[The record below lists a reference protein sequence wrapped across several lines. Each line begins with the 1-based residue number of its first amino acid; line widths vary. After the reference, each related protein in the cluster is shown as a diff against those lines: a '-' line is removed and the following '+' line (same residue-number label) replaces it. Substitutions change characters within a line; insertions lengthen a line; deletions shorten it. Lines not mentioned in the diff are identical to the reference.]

1 MIGEEIT
8 VCVRD
13 KEIQVEK
20 RRVELAET

>member
-13 KEIQVEK
+13 KEIQIEK
-20 RRVELAET
+20 RRMELAVT